1 LVNVSSAAELLFY
14 LWVCRF
20 CSQKVRTTPAKA
32 RGDENR
38 PQLSVALTTP
48 RLRALHRAEDI
59 GSTLK
64 RGVNV
69 SSDNLSTKCSGLLLP
84 QKYVIDEMRPDPPGC
99 EAQGGPGLIIRPAA
113 TVGADDQPSN
123 AGGLPLVWFHQ
134 SGQVKKYPLNC
145 GEPE

>member
-1 LVNVSSAAELLFY
+1 M
-14 LWVCRF
+14 
-20 CSQKVRTTPAKA
+20 A
-32 RGDENR
+32 R
-38 PQLSVALTTP
+38 P
-48 RLRALHRAEDI
+48 LHRAEDI

-69 SSDNLSTKCSGLLLP
+69 SSDNVSTKCSGLLLP

-99 EAQGGPGLIIRPAA
+99 EAQGGPGLIIRPLRRRAQM
-113 TVGADDQPSN
+113 TELTN

-145 GEPE
+145 GEPEIIDPGYGRS